1 MKEDKELI
9 ELEKKIKR
17 KKGELNKKEEKL
29 KEELEKIKT
38 LQKDIK
44 GLEEKRILITV
55 EKSNVSYQDLKVLL
69 DVNDKWKRSD

>member
-9 ELEKKIKR
+9 EIDKKIQR
-17 KKGELNKKEEKL
+17 KKGELSKKEERL

-55 EKSNVSYQDLKVLL
+55 EKSNVSYQDLKMLL
-69 DVNDKWKRSD
+69 DIKEN

>member
-9 ELEKKIKR
+9 EIDKKIQR
-17 KKGELNKKEEKL
+17 KKGELSKKEERL

-55 EKSNVSYQDLKVLL
+55 EKSNISYQDLKMLL
-69 DVNDKWKRSD
+69 DVNDK

>member
-17 KKGELNKKEEKL
+17 KKGELSKKEEKL

-55 EKSNVSYQDLKVLL
+55 EKSNISYQDLKMLL
-69 DVNDKWKRSD
+69 DVNDN

>member
-29 KEELEKIKT
+29 KEELEKIKK

-55 EKSNVSYQDLKVLL
+55 EKSNVSYQDLKMLL
-69 DVNDKWKRSD
+69 DIKEN

>member
-1 MKEDKELI
+1 VKEDKELI

-69 DVNDKWKRSD
+69 DVNDK

>member
-9 ELEKKIKR
+9 EIDKKIQR
-17 KKGELNKKEEKL
+17 KKGELSKKEERL

-38 LQKDIK
+38 LQKDIRQ
-44 GLEEKRILITV
+44 LEEKRILITV

-69 DVNDKWKRSD
+69 DVNDK